1 MKFRLIIE
9 TFKERMTEANVLL
22 LFLLISIVLIII
34 SFIMWRWGAGFLLA
48 MSYIFTGLLLIRS
61 SVLGGLVLM
70 ARFPFVMVLAL
81 YALLSRKNRIHFS
94 KAAGV
99 LALLPLV
106 MLINS
111 PRAIEPLDA
120 FGQSILFSLFFIGLI
135 LGGQKILGDARG
147 RSVFTKIIVMFTIVM
162 TCIQIP
168 FWSSGEALFA
178 GAFET
183 TVGFMIIGTT
193 GVIVLVWF
201 ALKQKF
207 GSTKFVFYALF
218 STLTFILMLLTGG
231 RTAIGAVLLGILVL
245 LIRRLRRNIVI
256 LLATVII
263 LAPIGLRIIVSFPG
277 FEAVKSKFFQTTP
290 SGRAEL
296 WALAWDEIKAKPLIG
311 WGTGMSSIKSQI
323 ATGTEYHQS
332 YLQFAVDHG
341 IPFAVVMLIAF
352 LWLPF
357 RGILL
362 MRRCQTEEMKD
373 MANLS
378 VAILSAYTFSSYLGG
393 VLNSTTFILPV
404 YSAIALQEGIR
415 AEHREMDLYG
425 LAEYDEGYLWADHS
439 EEILSGG
446 FLR

>member
-1 MKFRLIIE
+1 MKFRTIIE
-9 TFKERMTEANVLL
+9 LFKERMTGTNVLL
-22 LFLLISIVLIII
+22 LFLLISIVLVII

-48 MSYIFTGLLLIRS
+48 MSYILTGLLLIRS
-61 SVLGGLVLM
+61 SVLVGLVMM
-70 ARFPFVMVLAL
+70 ARFLFVIVLAF

-106 MLINS
+106 ALINS

-147 RSVFTKIIVMFTIVM
+147 RSVFTKTIVMFTIVM

-168 FWSSGEALFA
+168 FWTSGEALLA

-183 TVGFMIIGTT
+183 TAGFMLIGMV

-201 ALKQKF
+201 GLKQKAWSLPF
-207 GSTKFVFYALF
+207 IFYMVFAAM
-218 STLTFILMLLTGG
+218 TFIFMLLTGG
-231 RTAIGAVLLGILVL
+231 RTVLAGTLLGILML
-245 LIRRLRRNIVI
+245 LVRRIRRNVVI
-256 LLATVII
+256 LLATLII
-263 LAPIGLRIIVSFPG
+263 LAPIGLRIITSFPG
-277 FEAVKSKFFQTTP
+277 FEAVERKLFSLGTT
-290 SGRAEL
+290 GRAEL
-296 WALAWDEIKAKPLIG
+296 WALAWDEIKVKPIIG
-311 WGTGMSSIKSQI
+311 WGTGAASIKSMV
-323 ATGTEYHQS
+323 AKGMAYHQT
-332 YLQFAVDHG
+332 YLEFAVEYG
-341 IPFAVVMLIAF
+341 IPFAVLMMLLF
-352 LWLPF
+352 LWFPF
-357 RGILL
+357 RGLYL
-362 MRRCQTEEMKD
+362 MRKCHTEEMKD
-373 MANLS
+373 MVVLS
-378 VAILSAYTFSSYLGG
+378 SALLMGYLFSSYFGG
-393 VLNSTTFILPV
+393 VLNSTTFVLPV